1 MSKKNKPVRGK
12 SIARRLN
19 AALTRRSFA
28 KTLLIDLLAVIVVM
42 VTWCLTVENTN
53 GGMLFNVRS
62 RSFTGSC
69 DVIYNTVQCGRDIVR
84 YYDELRMGIRPDG
97 NMTLP
102 FYGVY
107 YKFTIVDK
115 PADTAT
121 ETVLYET
128 EAPAV
133 DYEILVEETMTDA
146 AEEPIEVTES
156 DETEVI
162 PEVQELIL
170 YAEEPDVDYAYTV
183 EGETVRIYSTDDP
196 IPYQFSAAENGNAAD
211 RSNTIIKVSG
221 ERVVLVDASV
231 ILTIVTACF
240 IVLFVLQVLSAVIK
254 SLSGGGLIKRY
265 LRPIDDIAL
274 MAEQLSSESYT
285 ASEEEVRAAYKSDIN
300 SGSDVEQNEPVLDMH
315 DVESFTDA
323 IDEIEDSRARID
335 MHAPELSGLEAAVN
349 NMLKRLEE
357 SRRKQI
363 RFVDDASHEL
373 RTPIAVI
380 QGYANMLDRWGKDD
394 PKVRDEAIEAIKNE
408 AEHIKTLL
416 DQLLFLAR
424 GEMDRHVLE
433 LKPLSVDEILAEI
446 VEESQMLDR
455 QHNYELTLASGNKNL
470 LAEPMSEEEKE
481 SLDFKSADS
490 RVKDMQILGD
500 AAMMKQSI
508 RILCD
513 NSVRYTPEGGTITLK
528 SGERVSVDDRGKVR
542 REVCIEVSDT
552 GIGISADELPRIFDR
567 FYRGENARSDNTGGS
582 GLGLSIARW
591 IIEQHHGRIEA
602 ISSPGI
608 GTKMTIILPAYE
620 APEEK

>member
-1 MSKKNKPVRGK
+1 MSKNKKPVRGK

-28 KTLLIDLLAVIVVM
+28 KTILIDLLAAVVVIT
-42 VTWCLTVENTN
+42 TWCLTVENAN
-53 GGMLFNVRS
+53 GGSIFNVRS
-62 RSFTGSC
+62 RGFNGSC
-69 DVIYNTVQCGRDIVR
+69 DVIYNTVQCVRDIEQ
-84 YYDELRMGIRPDG
+84 YYHELRAGGRPHRE
-97 NMTLP
+97 MTLP
-102 FYGVY
+102 FDGIY
-107 YKFTIVDK
+107 YTFTVVEK
-115 PADTAT
+115 VSDTAAAPT
-121 ETVLYET
+121 ETRYET
-128 EAPAV
+128 EASVQGGEVPFITER
-133 DYEILVEETMTDA
+133 DFFEEETILPDDA
-146 AEEPIEVTES
+146 
-156 DETEVI
+156 
-162 PEVQELIL
+162 EVQDSDVTA
-170 YAEEPDVDYAYTV
+170 YAETAYV
-183 EGETVRIYSTDDP
+183 EAGNNYGYTIAGETVPVYDSEDP
-196 IPYQFSAAENGNAAD
+196 IPYRLNTEQIAELPGSSSIA
-211 RSNTIIKVSG
+211 VSG
-221 ERVVLVDASV
+221 TRIVQADASV
-231 ILTIVTACF
+231 ILTIVSGTF
-240 IVLFVLQVLSAVIK
+240 LLLFVCQALSAIIK

-274 MAEQLSSESYT
+274 MAEQLSSETYT
-285 ASEEEVRAAYKSDIN
+285 VSEEEVRAAYKTDKNMNSDI
-300 SGSDVEQNEPVLDMH
+300 EQNEPVLDMH

-357 SRRKQI
+357 GRRKQI

-433 LKPLSVDEILAEI
+433 LKPLSVDEMLAEI
-446 VEESQMLDR
+446 MEESQMLDR
-455 QHNYELTLASGNKNL
+455 KHIYELTLASGNHNL
-470 LAEPMSEEEKE
+470 LTDP
-481 SLDFKSADS
+481 LSADKDS
-490 RVKDMQILGD
+490 LTDEERASADFHVKDVQILGD
-500 AAMMKQSI
+500 AAMMKQSV

-528 SGERVSVDDRGKVR
+528 ASERVSVDDRGKIR
-542 REVCIEVSDT
+542 REVCIEVGDT

-567 FYRGENARSDNTGGS
+567 FYRGDNARSDNTGGS

-608 GTKMTIILPAYE
+608 GTKMTIILPAYNS
-620 APEEK
+620 